1 MRDFA
6 VGDRV
11 RSEGS
16 AATVRYVG
24 AVEGQDAKKV
34 WVGVE
39 WDEPG
44 RGKHDGTAGGTRY
57 FACPPGQGSFLK
69 ERKVDGKE
77 SLAGHLVYRYCGG
90 GSGGDAADTRRS
102 RAVVIDP
109 RSQVQ
114 ARFVGMEEL
123 ASQQSDLKKLVR
135 VALLDAGIS
144 CLSWPGRPTVAEL
157 APNIEELDLAGN
169 LLTDWRSVEELGAQ
183 LPNLRSLDLRG
194 NRLQVPECTAGARFG
209 QLRVLVLNSTRMTW
223 PDAVSCSR
231 QIPLLRE
238 LHMAK
243 NQLTSLSAGCDLPDA
258 FPSLDYLDLDSNEIS
273 EWSEVRRLAHLPCL
287 KKLTMSSNQLLDI
300 TMEPPTA
307 SSHGVPFSSLQCL
320 SVDSNALGKVVR
332 PATEGGGWAPIVALS
347 HLPALSNLRCIGNP
361 LFDGLD
367 AAVARN
373 LVIGRLPQ
381 VATLYGNPK
390 DGSGFFTLDG
400 SAVLITDRV
409 MAEKVYLRQCHTEM
423 HAGGTTAEAVA
434 VCHPRFAALNAL
446 YEDVQHEK
454 FGADAQKSRLSANL
468 IEVSIRSSV
477 AVHAGK
483 PPVVK
488 RLTLTMTV
496 GKLKG
501 LCQKLFKVKGGP
513 RKMKLVYI
521 AEGDSCEV
529 PLDVWD
535 LDLQYYSMESMG
547 AIVVS

>member
-1 MRDFA
+1 MEPPVRDFA

-77 SLAGHLVYRYCGG
+77 SLAGHLVHRYCGG

-194 NRLQVPECTAGARFG
+194 NRLQDG
-209 QLRVLVLNSTRMTW
+209 N
-223 PDAVSCSR
+223 
-231 QIPLLRE
+231 
-238 LHMAK
+238 
-243 NQLTSLSAGCDLPDA
+243 
-258 FPSLDYLDLDSNEIS
+258 
-273 EWSEVRRLAHLPCL
+273 
-287 KKLTMSSNQLLDI
+287 
-300 TMEPPTA
+300 
-307 SSHGVPFSSLQCL
+307 
-320 SVDSNALGKVVR
+320 GK
-332 PATEGGGWAPIVALS
+332 E
-347 HLPALSNLRCIGNP
+347 
-361 LFDGLD
+361 
-367 AAVARN
+367 
-373 LVIGRLPQ
+373 
-381 VATLYGNPK
+381 
-390 DGSGFFTLDG
+390 
-400 SAVLITDRV
+400 
-409 MAEKVYLRQCHTEM
+409 
-423 HAGGTTAEAVA
+423 
-434 VCHPRFAALNAL
+434 
-446 YEDVQHEK
+446 
-454 FGADAQKSRLSANL
+454 
-468 IEVSIRSSV
+468 
-477 AVHAGK
+477 
-483 PPVVK
+483 
-488 RLTLTMTV
+488 
-496 GKLKG
+496 
-501 LCQKLFKVKGGP
+501 
-513 RKMKLVYI
+513 
-521 AEGDSCEV
+521 
-529 PLDVWD
+529 
-535 LDLQYYSMESMG
+535 
-547 AIVVS
+547 